1 MRQDSRLNK
10 GGKIGFAVAFCSVA
24 IFAISIAGCG
34 SDADGTKAIEDVC
47 SKLVTCSK
55 LDQLAYTSYDDCISS
70 NEFIWDGIPQ
80 CNDAMA
86 DYMSCVAGLECEQL
100 TQIQL
105 VELCKD
111 EVHAYMNCSQPV
123 ADEQDEEEEHLD

>member
-10 GGKIGFAVAFCSVA
+10 GGKIGFAIAFCSVA

-34 SDADGTKAIEDVC
+34 SDGGKIDALC
-47 SKLVTCSK
+47 SRLDTCSK
-55 LDQLAYTSYDDCISS
+55 LDQLGYTSYDHCVSS
-70 NEFIWDGIPQ
+70 NKFIWDGVPQ

-100 TQIQL
+100 TQVQL